1 MAGYVITM
9 DSIESLKVCIEQGY
23 YSTNLSEPSG
33 NFWLISHEGTFTDFI
48 SMKEGDNIYFFIKR
62 MIYGIGV
69 LVNLVE
75 FDCKLQNYPDA
86 TLPTIQDFNNIKQ
99 QMVLNDDEAKLNNR
113 VVCFFR
119 AEPNF
124 FQTGVDMD
132 DVLSYR
138 PESFRM
144 LRALWKLSFVKIDDE
159 ENKALRDI
167 LLKRNES
174 NIGTSN
180 NTFIELN
187 DIHDRVKDVFTTKL
201 KVDAKNIISSCFRK
215 DFLKHE
221 MAIEAGVISS
231 IVNNPS
237 NIFGSW
243 DYVSHQVVASP
254 FKAIDYMDKMD
265 VFGYRYINNYD
276 TVSKYLLIEIK
287 KDSATIEV
295 IDQLMKYVDWINQEY
310 ANGDYSMIEAFVVAY
325 EFPKEVIDRKNKI
338 CIRNFIKGRRPT
350 IAETWTNVRLI
361 KYRYN
366 EKDNEIVF
374 IELD

>member
-9 DSIESLKVCIEQGY
+9 DSLDSLKICIEQGY
-23 YSTNLSEPSG
+23 YSTN
-33 NFWLISHEGTFTDFI
+33 ISHPSRNIWGIPQEGTFTDFI
-48 SMKEGDNIYFFIKR
+48 SMKKGDNIYFFIKR

-69 LVNLVE
+69 LVDIAD

-86 TLPTIQDFNNIKQ
+86 TLPTIQNFNAIKHL
-99 QMVLNDDEAKLNNR
+99 MILDDDESKLKNR

-119 AEPNF
+119 GEPNIF
-124 FQTGVDMD
+124 KSGVDMD

-138 PESFRM
+138 PDSFRM

-167 LLKRNES
+167 ILKRNEKYIDTKD
-174 NIGTSN
+174 NVHFEF
-180 NTFIELN
+180 NTIHSRALEL
-187 DIHDRVKDVFTTKL
+187 FTPNR
-201 KVDAKNIISSCFRK
+201 KVDASDIIASCFSEDSLR
-215 DFLKHE
+215 HE
-221 MAIEAGVISS
+221 MAIEAGVISD
-231 IVNNPS
+231 IVNDPG

-243 DYVSHQVVASP
+243 DYVSHQVIASP

-265 VFGYRYINNYD
+265 VFGYRYIKNYD

-287 KDSATIEV
+287 KDGATIEV

-325 EFPKEVIDRKNKI
+325 EFPQEVIDRKNEI

-350 IAETWTNVRLI
+350 IAETWTSVRLI
-361 KYRYN
+361 KYHYSE
-366 EKDNEIVF
+366 EKNRLVF
-374 IELD
+374 VELD